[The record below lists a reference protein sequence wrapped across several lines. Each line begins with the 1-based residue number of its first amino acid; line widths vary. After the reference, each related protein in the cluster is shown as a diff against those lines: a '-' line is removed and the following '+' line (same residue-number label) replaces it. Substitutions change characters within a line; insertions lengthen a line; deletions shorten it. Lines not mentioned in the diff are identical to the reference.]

1 MNNTE
6 YTIHITIIRAY
17 IELIKRIRK
26 QVLKNLY
33 QFVSQNSFVDAFLL
47 LLEKLD
53 IHKITNTKLL
63 VICKLMLQQ
72 RGGKKN

>member
-6 YTIHITIIRAY
+6 YTIYITIIQAY
-17 IELIKRIRK
+17 RELIKRIQK

-33 QFVSQNSFVDAFLL
+33 QFVSQNSFVDTFLL

-53 IHKITNTKLL
+53 ILKITNTKLL
-63 VICKLMLQQ
+63 VI
-72 RGGKKN
+72 